1 MNSLF
6 FTRKCGQIFG
16 LILLGLLFSPSF
28 SYAATYTV
36 TKTADTNDGTCD
48 ADCSLREAVASANS
62 NSGADMVTF
71 SIPTSDGNY
80 SSSEDNWTITLASS
94 LTISASQ
101 DIVFDGSTQ
110 TGATS
115 LPTYGGK
122 VVLLTTTN
130 VSTITGSA
138 TSDLTL
144 KNLTIKNTS
153 STIPLPVTGSTKAV
167 TVQYCYFTRD
177 VQATTSQNALALTT
191 TGNVNI
197 SNNKF
202 EFWGRGPSIANSTV
216 GTTVTYDS
224 NVVLSPTSIG
234 LRTTSANNLTITNN
248 TITGASDQA
257 IAAVCNSGSAC
268 VARNNTITNTTCV
281 SCFASIAVSGAGSWL
296 VENNTIS
303 SQNIR
308 GISMSSGGTIQ
319 NNTIYGS
326 GSTSNTQNGKI
337 HVDTNSTSKP
347 VTIQNNTVDVTSSI
361 PIWITSTSTRAH
373 IKNNII
379 SSDFGYTMINLSGG
393 TEDSTLSTANDTGDS
408 DDGVNNLT
416 NYPIINTVEYKGS
429 GIYHIVGSFE
439 GNSSEGPWVLE
450 ICKSSRSNTQ
460 YGGCSQTL
468 KNITLTQ
475 SGVWSTDVVVI
486 GDDESHLSTFSVL
499 ATNNNYVTSEFGPT
513 RLGSLMTT
521 SNHDTRKAHI
531 LAYSG
536 GSVFEQ
542 GILSLVPEKTFI
554 WDAYLSV
561 NKKTSPI
568 TINSQGRNYN
578 IIGSLYEV
586 WWTSFQ
592 NNAKIIATDTL
603 KPYTIAIPYKNIDLG
618 KNVNEKKLK
627 LGYSFDG
634 KKWTIL
640 PSVLDTKNKTVAV
653 VTKNGGWYALVT
665 AKQEVFYDNPLLL
678 KQKPATI
685 FDLQSEPNPPLNEN
699 ESITQTSTNT
709 PHQTTEIKKKSCF
722 FFLCW

>member
-1 MNSLF
+1 MNGFFSIGKISLIV
-6 FTRKCGQIFG
+6 TSTI
-16 LILLGLLFSPSF
+16 LGLTFFAPT

-62 NSGADMVTF
+62 NSGADTITF
-71 SIPTSDGNY
+71 NIPTSDGNY
-80 SSSEDNWTITLASS
+80 SSTDDNWTITLGNS

-110 TGATS
+110 TGTS
-115 LPTYGGK
+115 VMPTYGGK

-130 VSTITGSA
+130 VNTITGSS

-153 STIPLPVTGSTKAV
+153 STIPLPITGSTKAV
-167 TVQYCYFTRD
+167 TIQYCYFTRD
-177 VQATTSQNALALTT
+177 VQSTTNQNALALTT

-202 EFWGRGPSIANSTV
+202 EFWGRGPSVANVTA

-224 NVVLSPTSIG
+224 NILLSPTSIG

-248 TITGASDQA
+248 TITGSSDQG

-268 VARNNTITNTTCV
+268 IARNNTITNTTCA

-296 VENNTIS
+296 VENNTIN

-326 GSTSNTQNGKI
+326 GSTNNTQNGKI
-337 HVDTNSTSKP
+337 HIDTNNTSRP
-347 VTIQNNTVDVTSSI
+347 VIVQDNTIDITSSI
-361 PIWITSTSTRAH
+361 PIWITSTSTRVQ
-373 IKNNII
+373 IRNNLI

-416 NYPIINTVEYKGS
+416 NYPTISTAEYKGS
-429 GIYHIVGSFE
+429 GVYRITGSFD
-439 GNSSEGPWVLE
+439 GNSTEGPWVLE

-468 KNITLTQ
+468 KNITLTH
-475 SGVWSTDVVVI
+475 SGVWSTDVVVL
-486 GDDESHLSTFSVL
+486 GDDEAHLSTFSVL

-513 RLGSLMTT
+513 RMGSLMTT
-521 SNHDTRKAHI
+521 SNHDSRKAHI

-536 GSVFEQ
+536 GSAFEQ
-542 GILSLVPEKTFI
+542 GVLSLVPEKTFI

-561 NKKTSPI
+561 NKKTDPYVINYQGKKYSPL
-568 TINSQGRNYN
+568 GVV
-578 IIGSLYEV
+578 YEV
-586 WWTSFQ
+586 WWTSFH
-592 NNAKIIATDTL
+592 NNAKITVTNTL
-603 KPYTIAIPYKNIDLG
+603 KPYTIAMPYKHIDLG
-618 KNVNEKKLK
+618 KNINEKNLK
-627 LGYSFDG
+627 LVYSIDG

-640 PSVLDTKNKTVAV
+640 PSVLDVKNKTISVI
-653 VTKNGGWYALVT
+653 TKKGGLYALVVVKPDT
-665 AKQEVFYDNPLLL
+665 FYMPPLKA
-678 KQKPATI
+678 KQKPPSILDFQPTPTPVI
-685 FDLQSEPNPPLNEN
+685 DKHQGITPTSLNPIP
-699 ESITQTSTNT
+699 QTM
-709 PHQTTEIKKKSCF
+709 EIKKKNCF
-722 FFLCW
+722 FFICW